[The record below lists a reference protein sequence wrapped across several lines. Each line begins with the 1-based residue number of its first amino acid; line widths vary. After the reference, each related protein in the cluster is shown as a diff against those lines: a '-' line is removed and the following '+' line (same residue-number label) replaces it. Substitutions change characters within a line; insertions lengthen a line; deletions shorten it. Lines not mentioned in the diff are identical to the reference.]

1 MLEMAAVFARLECD
15 QRSGKH
21 GVLRLDAVMGLPSAD
36 SLAGRL
42 SLRVMV

>member
-1 MLEMAAVFARLECD
+1 MQDEPPRPEANLLDAGD
-15 QRSGKH
+15 
-21 GVLRLDAVMGLPSAD
+21 RLDAVMGLPPAA

>member
-1 MLEMAAVFARLECD
+1 MGASAFRE
-15 QRSGKH
+15 RSGQ
-21 GVLRLDAVMGLPSAD
+21 LFDAVMGLPPAA